1 MPTQWQNQ
9 YTNLSNVNGGNELQN
24 GDDILAQHVNV
35 ALENGAYVK
44 GIADTNS
51 NDIVII
57 KQRLDDLGFRQGTLT
72 LQTTETGY
80 TYTLEGTLT
89 AEGNYATIVA
99 TLSVTFTVG
108 AYDMVT
114 FGVKVSNGF
123 IPVSDFRAVSSN
135 GSVGALSIVYSN
147 DTSQTRTVTQTR
159 SVNVIYKLT

>member
-1 MPTQWQNQ
+1 MPRQWQNQ
-9 YTNLSNVNGGNELQN
+9 YTDLSNVNNGNELQN
-24 GDDILAQHVNV
+24 GDDILAEHVNV

-44 GIADTNS
+44 GIADTNAS
-51 NDIVII
+51 DIVII

-72 LQTTETGY
+72 LQTAETGY

-99 TLSVTFTVG
+99 TLTVTFTVEE
-108 AYDMVT
+108 YDIAT
-114 FGVKVSNGF
+114 FNVRVSNDF

-135 GSVGALSIVYSN
+135 GNVGALSIVYRN
-147 DTSQTRTVTQTR
+147 DTSQTQTVTQTR